1 MRIAGHLETV
11 NRNNGDFVRLF
22 VLVVYFLVV
31 GILAVYAF
39 SPIGGEM
46 GYILAR
52 LIPHLFYIPL
62 VLTALWYPK
71 KRLAHFIIFSLIF
84 FCLISGFLM
93 NGWSL
98 DALFMVFTSFIYL
111 WVFIAIL
118 AIPQVQLGKTGEKT
132 ASGESI
138 APPALQAPLSAKSS
152 LAPAASGGNAGL
164 IKRTPSI
171 GPSQINPL
179 IESFRH
185 GEELVTKNTSVALKA
200 IGAPAIPFI
209 VGGLKSDSIPV
220 RENCARLLGEMDDT
234 DSIDLLVAAM
244 ADPSRRVHNAATQAL
259 ARICEPSVPA
269 LKRGL
274 TSEKWKIRAGSVV
287 ALRIIGSHD
296 SVPLLTGMLGD
307 KSHYV
312 RKKVVKSLARAG
324 REEILDYLV
333 GMLDDESRGVRLA
346 AVGGLGRSG
355 KDEAVESLVRVLEE
369 EEDAEVRIRAV
380 HSLELIGTSVA
391 YEAMKVALD
400 DNDPEVSSEA
410 EDILR
415 QNYKI

>member
-84 FCLISGFLM
+84 LCLISGFLM

-118 AIPQVQLGKTGEKT
+118 AIPQVQLGRTGEET
-132 ASGESI
+132 ASGGSM
-138 APPALQAPLSAKSS
+138 APPASQATLSAES
-152 LAPAASGGNAGL
+152 PAAVVSGGKVDL

-171 GPSQINPL
+171 SPSQINPL

-185 GEELVTKNTSVALKA
+185 GEELVTRNTSAALKA

-209 VGGLKSDSIPV
+209 VGGLKSDSIPI

-234 DSIDLLVAAM
+234 DSIELLVAAM

-259 ARICEPSVPA
+259 ARIGEPSIPA

-274 TSEKWKIRAGSVV
+274 ASEKWKIRAGSVV
-287 ALRIIGSHD
+287 ALRIIGTHD
-296 SVPLLTGMLGD
+296 AVPLLTGMLD
-307 KSHYV
+307 DTSHYV
-312 RKKVVKSLARAG
+312 RKEVVKSLARVG
-324 REEILDYLV
+324 RDETLDYLV
-333 GMLDDESRGVRLA
+333 VMLDDESRGVRLA

-355 KDEAVESLVRVLEE
+355 KDEAVEPLVRVLEE

-380 HSLELIGTSVA
+380 HSLELIGTAVA
-391 YEAMKVALD
+391 YEAMRVALD

>member
-22 VLVVYFLVV
+22 VLIVYFLVV

-118 AIPQVQLGKTGEKT
+118 AIPQVQLGRTGEET
-132 ASGESI
+132 ASGGSM
-138 APPALQAPLSAKSS
+138 APPVSQVS
-152 LAPAASGGNAGL
+152 LGAESPAAVVSGGKIDL
-164 IKRTPSI
+164 VKRTPSI

-185 GEELVTKNTSVALKA
+185 GEELVTRNTSAALKA

-259 ARICEPSVPA
+259 ARIGEPSIPA
-269 LKRGL
+269 LKKGL
-274 TSEKWKIRAGSVV
+274 VSEKWKIRAGSVV
-287 ALRIIGSHD
+287 ALRIIGTHD
-296 SVPLLTGMLGD
+296 AVPLLTGMLD
-307 KSHYV
+307 DRSHYV
-312 RKKVVKSLARAG
+312 RKEVVKSLARVG
-324 REEILDYLV
+324 REENLDYLV
-333 GMLDDESRGVRLA
+333 GMLNDESRGVRLA

-355 KDEAVESLVRVLEE
+355 KDEAVEPLVGVLEE

-380 HSLELIGTSVA
+380 HSLELIGTAVA
-391 YEAMKVALD
+391 YEAMRVALD
-400 DNDPEVSSEA
+400 DNDPEVSSEV